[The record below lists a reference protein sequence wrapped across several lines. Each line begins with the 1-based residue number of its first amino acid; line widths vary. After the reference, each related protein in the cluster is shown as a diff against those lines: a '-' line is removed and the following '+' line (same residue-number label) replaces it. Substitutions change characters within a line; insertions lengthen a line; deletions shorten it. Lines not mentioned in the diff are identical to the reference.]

1 MNLMCTESQTA
12 SEDRCFAEDRT
23 IFRDERAV
31 KKLLETESQY
41 VPGCDYMAHSHSNLQ
56 PFMRRVVATW
66 MLDVCEEQRCE
77 DQVFPLSV
85 NFLDRFLCACD
96 ISKTHLQLTGAVC
109 LLLASKVRQC
119 TALSIELLCYYTEN
133 SVTPEEMREWEL
145 LVISKL
151 EWRIVAVTSFDY
163 VDHIMEQIKWK
174 RRNDSMLRRHMLTL
188 ISFCYIEPDF
198 IAKKPSV
205 MAASCMLS
213 AIRGIDPS
221 AAAEVAS
228 ELCMLLACTA
238 AEVNEHVSLIDALV
252 ASTTAAATP
261 EKSENNNPASE
272 PPVKKPYRVQD
283 YGLHDGGGHL

>member
-119 TALSIELLCYYTEN
+119 MALSIELLCYYTEN

-188 ISFCYIEPDF
+188 ISFCYIDTSMSLPSIKLF
-198 IAKKPSV
+198 IVS
-205 MAASCMLS
+205 
-213 AIRGIDPS
+213 IQGIYKQPYCAYTDY
-221 AAAEVAS
+221 AVY
-228 ELCMLLACTA
+228 
-238 AEVNEHVSLIDALV
+238 N
-252 ASTTAAATP
+252 
-261 EKSENNNPASE
+261 
-272 PPVKKPYRVQD
+272 PPVY
-283 YGLHDGGGHL
+283 

>member
-1 MNLMCTESQTA
+1 MNLMCTESQTT

-77 DQVFPLSV
+77 D
-85 NFLDRFLCACD
+85 
-96 ISKTHLQLTGAVC
+96 QLTGAVC

-221 AAAEVAS
+221 AAAEVAA
-228 ELCMLLACTA
+228 ELCVLLACTA
-238 AEVNEHVSLIDALV
+238 AEVDEHVSLIDALV

-283 YGLHDGGGHL
+283 CGLHGGGGRL

>member
-198 IAKKPSV
+198 IEKKPSV
-205 MAASCMLS
+205 MAASCTLS

-221 AAAEVAS
+221 AAAEVAA
-228 ELCMLLACTA
+228 ELCVLLGCTA
-238 AEVNEHVSLIDALV
+238 AEVDEHVSLIDALV

-272 PPVKKPYRVQD
+272 PPVKKPYLVQD
-283 YGLHDGGGHL
+283 CGLTGGGRR